1 MEVAIKEEPA
11 LEIDNFVVNQSTRSN
26 DFSNLGECS
35 TSYASNL
42 YDDPVQEMQRL
53 LAEWDLEILT
63 DRFSTHLIDASVL
76 DYIVDV
82 DIIDLCKDL
91 PIRYRL
97 VLRHKLKEK
106 RMKSPQDEN
115 CDPNV
120 FHESPPPKRKK
131 AIPRVVIEN
140 ERSHIRPAGTEHT
153 ATSESRKS
161 ATVPSAQSTPLVV
174 IPGPSPAPS
183 KPVEVRPDV
192 NPVPEKKD
200 PPTINSCCSCGKT
213 KERELMTMESVER
226 HEWTAKSLIQ
236 RSVKGTKILKQYE
249 RTNMLTR
256 ADRAI
261 ITSLIVDDLSQQ
273 HGKLTKM
280 ELVGFAA
287 ELKSLFPTVDE
298 HVWYRPSI
306 IVDHKTGKKIKLG
319 RLAGGCLFDRNNKQ
333 APVLKSVTK
342 STPKKRDNSPSFS
355 EQVLQ
360 EEAIQSYQETKE
372 WFRNHQDEWD
382 EVQSRWRST
391 SEIRIHEITQSD
403 ERTFSKILTDY
414 PILRGYYGYELVK
427 IDFEHQYPE
436 KVDLLFTRFDDF
448 RQRLKPLLHKHIGN
462 QGKAL
467 LKLLDEDLPEDV
479 LNCETVTLLSHLWP
493 SSILKP
499 ANKYIWKPSIKE
511 SCEGIIIRLETLA
524 DYEAKISS
532 VHEQRAKRGLPD
544 TPVIL
549 AVGETPKSTHTFFV
563 SFDFLYQTDTFLEAL
578 DIVFKIHKSYDLKF
592 PVEAQGTWSFISCF
606 FYDFE
611 LGLDRNKA
619 NILYWCKMLQNKNS

>member
-192 NPVPEKKD
+192 NIASKKQ
-200 PPTINSCCSCGKT
+200 PPATRGRNWTVIEDEILCRAWLSIYQESLPKGDRTLYQRIFDEYLGKC
-213 KERELMTMESVER
+213 RE
-226 HEWTAKSLIQ
+226 
-236 RSVKGTKILKQYE
+236 
-249 RTNMLTR
+249 
-256 ADRAI
+256 
-261 ITSLIVDDLSQQ
+261 SQQ
-273 HGKLTKM
+273 VCNPEHRQATGVKSRWLQLSKACAQFFCWSKLQKRKSSDEFGSIEQTLALYRKLTKSSF
-280 ELVGFAA
+280 LVMHAYQILENSPKWKRYIEKVIKCSERFQ
-287 ELKSLFPTVDE
+287 LKSSDIENDDTGDE
-298 HVWYRPSI
+298 S
-306 IVDHKTGKKIKLG
+306 
-319 RLAGGCLFDRNNKQ
+319 
-333 APVLKSVTK
+333 
-342 STPKKRDNSPSFS
+342 SFS
-355 EQVLQ
+355 MSEDYQITERLNSGDVGCD
-360 EEAIQSYQETKE
+360 EINAI
-372 WFRNHQDEWD
+372 D
-382 EVQSRWRST
+382 
-391 SEIRIHEITQSD
+391 
-403 ERTFSKILTDY
+403 
-414 PILRGYYGYELVK
+414 
-427 IDFEHQYPE
+427 
-436 KVDLLFTRFDDF
+436 
-448 RQRLKPLLHKHIGN
+448 
-462 QGKAL
+462 
-467 LKLLDEDLPEDV
+467 
-479 LNCETVTLLSHLWP
+479 
-493 SSILKP
+493 
-499 ANKYIWKPSIKE
+499 IKE
-511 SCEGIIIRLETLA
+511 EPSLELTE
-524 DYEAKISS
+524 DPE
-532 VHEQRAKRGLPD
+532 E
-544 TPVIL
+544 
-549 AVGETPKSTHTFFV
+549 PKSGAEPTH
-563 SFDFLYQTDTFLEAL
+563 EHA
-578 DIVFKIHKSYDLKF
+578 HLK
-592 PVEAQGTWSFISCF
+592 V
-606 FYDFE
+606 
-611 LGLDRNKA
+611 
-619 NILYWCKMLQNKNS
+619 

>member
-192 NPVPEKKD
+192 DSSGSQLPILDTDAMHKETPQSSSVRKDVGTNQGESDNNQLKTILSSHQIMVENEANILETFQNLQSSMDVCMHLMSEKRGSPSKRTD
-200 PPTINSCCSCGKT
+200 AAAVIGRVS
-213 KERELMTMESVER
+213 ELFAPIKSFEEMQALEDALNDKGYMEKLI
-226 HEWTAKSLIQ
+226 KSL
-236 RSVKGTKILKQYE
+236 
-249 RTNMLTR
+249 
-256 ADRAI
+256 
-261 ITSLIVDDLSQQ
+261 
-273 HGKLTKM
+273 
-280 ELVGFAA
+280 
-287 ELKSLFPTVDE
+287 
-298 HVWYRPSI
+298 SI
-306 IVDHKTGKKIKLG
+306 ICGTNGKACGLDCCYRLIDHFVTREFLVECSWTGGSRNVSGDGPSHASVRHVYDKVAFKCFKNFRTLFMKLVRLADSEFSNITCDEFFKRILRNSRQ
-319 RLAGGCLFDRNNKQ
+319 RLAGSITSRH
-333 APVLKSVTK
+333 
-342 STPKKRDNSPSFS
+342 KKRPSN
-355 EQVLQ
+355 LK
-360 EEAIQSYQETKE
+360 YK
-372 WFRNHQDEWD
+372 
-382 EVQSRWRST
+382 
-391 SEIRIHEITQSD
+391 
-403 ERTFSKILTDY
+403 SK
-414 PILRGYYGYELVK
+414 
-427 IDFEHQYPE
+427 
-436 KVDLLFTRFDDF
+436 
-448 RQRLKPLLHKHIGN
+448 
-462 QGKAL
+462 
-467 LKLLDEDLPEDV
+467 
-479 LNCETVTLLSHLWP
+479 
-493 SSILKP
+493 
-499 ANKYIWKPSIKE
+499 
-511 SCEGIIIRLETLA
+511 
-524 DYEAKISS
+524 
-532 VHEQRAKRGLPD
+532 
-544 TPVIL
+544 
-549 AVGETPKSTHTFFV
+549 KSM
-563 SFDFLYQTDTFLEAL
+563 D
-578 DIVFKIHKSYDLKF
+578 
-592 PVEAQGTWSFISCF
+592 
-606 FYDFE
+606 
-611 LGLDRNKA
+611 
-619 NILYWCKMLQNKNS
+619 QNDSL

>member
-192 NPVPEKKD
+192 YLPSSSDVSGEGSSSQLDDSSSSNHGLISAWASFSDHFLLNNENTGEDSSQTANNSVGCEGGQSNSFKMPAYFMNPLNVPGRGFTDLDERIGVSTLYQMHLESRDSDYLFVKK
-200 PPTINSCCSCGKT
+200 
-213 KERELMTMESVER
+213 LMYTLWPEGF
-226 HEWTAKSLIQ
+226 Q
-236 RSVKGTKILKQYE
+236 GRSVSG
-249 RTNMLTR
+249 
-256 ADRAI
+256 
-261 ITSLIVDDLSQQ
+261 
-273 HGKLTKM
+273 
-280 ELVGFAA
+280 
-287 ELKSLFPTVDE
+287 
-298 HVWYRPSI
+298 RPSNNPSGRNKGLGQDGCPFPRGPCKPLEDDKVKYIKDRLRERRDLLCDDAASMMIALDKCNRLMNNI
-306 IVDHKTGKKIKLG
+306 ISNSLRKKI
-319 RLAGGCLFDRNNKQ
+319 RYSC
-333 APVLKSVTK
+333 T
-342 STPKKRDNSPSFS
+342 
-355 EQVLQ
+355 
-360 EEAIQSYQETKE
+360 
-372 WFRNHQDEWD
+372 
-382 EVQSRWRST
+382 
-391 SEIRIHEITQSD
+391 
-403 ERTFSKILTDY
+403 
-414 PILRGYYGYELVK
+414 
-427 IDFEHQYPE
+427 
-436 KVDLLFTRFDDF
+436 
-448 RQRLKPLLHKHIGN
+448 
-462 QGKAL
+462 
-467 LKLLDEDLPEDV
+467 
-479 LNCETVTLLSHLWP
+479 
-493 SSILKP
+493 
-499 ANKYIWKPSIKE
+499 E
-511 SCEGIIIRLETLA
+511 SAE
-524 DYEAKISS
+524 
-532 VHEQRAKRGLPD
+532 
-544 TPVIL
+544 
-549 AVGETPKSTHTFFV
+549 
-563 SFDFLYQTDTFLEAL
+563 
-578 DIVFKIHKSYDLKF
+578 
-592 PVEAQGTWSFISCF
+592 
-606 FYDFE
+606 
-611 LGLDRNKA
+611 
-619 NILYWCKMLQNKNS
+619 

>member
-192 NPVPEKKD
+192 DLVPEKKD
-200 PPTINSCCSCGKT
+200 PPTISSCCACGKT
-213 KERELMTMESVER
+213 TQREFMTMENVER

-236 RSVKGTKILKQYE
+236 RSVKGSRILKQYE
-249 RTNMLTR
+249 QTKMLTR
-256 ADRAI
+256 ADRAT
-261 ITSLIVDDLSQQ
+261 ITSLIVDDLIQQ
-273 HGKLTKM
+273 HGKLTKV
-280 ELVGFAA
+280 ELLRFAA
-287 ELKSLFPTVDE
+287 QLKSLFPTVHE
-298 HVWYRPSI
+298 YIWYRPSI
-306 IVDHKTGKKIKLG
+306 IVNYTTGEKIKLG
-319 RLAGGCLFDRNNKQ
+319 KFPRGTLYDRNLNQ
-333 APVLKSVTK
+333 AIDLKYVTE
-342 STPKKRDNSPSFS
+342 STPKKRDDSKLLS
-355 EQVLQ
+355 EQAIG
-360 EEAIQSYQETKE
+360 EEAILNYQETKE

-382 EVQSRWRST
+382 EAISRWRST
-391 SEIRIHEITQSD
+391 SEVRIHEIVQSD
-403 ERTFSKILTDY
+403 ERTFSEILTEY
-414 PILRGYYGYELVK
+414 PILRGYYGYDLVK

-436 KVDLLFTRFDDF
+436 KVDLLFTRFADF
-448 RQRLKPLLHKHIGN
+448 RQRLKPLLPKNIGN
-462 QGKAL
+462 QGKVL

-479 LNCETVTLLSHLWP
+479 LDCETVTLLSHLWP
-493 SSILKP
+493 SSILKLS
-499 ANKYIWKPSIKE
+499 NKDIWKPTIKE
-511 SCEGIIIRLETLA
+511 SCEGVIIRLETLA
-524 DYEAKISS
+524 DYQTKFSS
-532 VHEQRAKRGLPD
+532 IQEQRAKRGLPD

-563 SFDFLYQTDTFLEAL
+563 SYDFLYQTDTFLEAL

-592 PVEAQGTWSFISCF
+592 PIQAQGTWNFISCF

-611 LGLDRNKA
+611 LGLDRNKEH
-619 NILYWCKMLQNKNS
+619 ILYWCKMLQNKNS